1 VLLFVLGG
9 PLVGFMAGNL
19 VSNLELARASARCQE
34 YFSDRATS
42 LKQEVH
48 ALADELVDLRSLFR
62 AEPHVSRE
70 QFRTF
75 TRDELSDHPAI
86 LALGWIPRVPAGQR
100 ASHER
105 LARAE
110 GLVDYR
116 IRALTPQQGLVP
128 APPQS
133 EYYPVFYVEPLD
145 PNVND
150 LGADVSSE
158 SMRKAAMLRAAAI
171 NRLALTDP
179 LDLVQ
184 DRTVSKGFLVF
195 LPVFL
200 PRPTGAAPNRA
211 TPDGFVLLALRASD
225 VLQHV
230 LDSGGGGGGAA
241 AMRFE
246 LIDTDVGGK
255 PIRLASSDALAAGS
269 FFRDWRFVE
278 VFEIGGQHW
287 QLVGWP
293 TVAFVSKHLTAAPL
307 TMGVGVF
314 LFWELLGGLALAVG
328 KRARDRAARRQ
339 SRVFEVSLRGL
350 SEGVVVADAT
360 GRLVFFNAEA
370 ERVLAMGPRNV
381 DVPEWSATYGCFYP
395 DAVTPFPSEQL
406 PLARALNG
414 EEAQEEVFIRNQ
426 SVPDGVWI
434 AISGMPLRDERGVV
448 EGGVVSVRDVTAAR
462 KADEQ
467 LRASIK
473 QLEDLQ
479 YAVNQSSLVAITDD
493 VGTITY
499 VNDRFSEVSG
509 YAREELLGQNH
520 RILNSGYHP
529 KAYFEDLWSTIVRGQ
544 VWRGR
549 IRNRARDGSHF
560 WVDTTIVPLLTDGKP
575 ERYLAIRTDITHHM
589 RQEAELARLSSAVE
603 QTADAIIITDVSGVI
618 EYVNPAF
625 EATTGYSRAEAIGQT
640 PRIMKSGLQP
650 PEYYTRLWATLSAGE
665 VFRGTPINRRKNGEC
680 YHAEQTITP
689 IRDLQGR
696 VVHYVSVLKDITDRI
711 RSEQRDIEMRYA
723 REVQQRLYPG
733 AAPPLRGFD
742 IAGATFPALET
753 NGDYYDYLPVSDTCL
768 DVVIG
773 DVSGHGLGPALI
785 MAETRA
791 YLRSLSGLAAEP
803 GAALTRINRALCA
816 DLDDNRYVALVLARL
831 DASSMRLAY
840 ANAGHVAAYH
850 LDSSGAVRTVLDS
863 CGPPLGMMP
872 DATYACAQTHSLKP
886 GDVVVF
892 LTDGITECENE
903 AGAAFGSDAALDVVR
918 AHRDDSA
925 QDIVRHLE
933 RATRNFAGDVAQ
945 KDDVTVVICK
955 VGR

>member
-1 VLLFVLGG
+1 
-9 PLVGFMAGNL
+9 
-19 VSNLELARASARCQE
+19 
-34 YFSDRATS
+34 
-42 LKQEVH
+42 
-48 ALADELVDLRSLFR
+48 
-62 AEPHVSRE
+62 
-70 QFRTF
+70 
-75 TRDELSDHPAI
+75 
-86 LALGWIPRVPAGQR
+86 
-100 ASHER
+100 
-105 LARAE
+105 
-110 GLVDYR
+110 
-116 IRALTPQQGLVP
+116 
-128 APPQS
+128 
-133 EYYPVFYVEPLD
+133 
-145 PNVND
+145 
-150 LGADVSSE
+150 
-158 SMRKAAMLRAAAI
+158 
-171 NRLALTDP
+171 
-179 LDLVQ
+179 
-184 DRTVSKGFLVF
+184 
-195 LPVFL
+195 
-200 PRPTGAAPNRA
+200 
-211 TPDGFVLLALRASD
+211 
-225 VLQHV
+225 
-230 LDSGGGGGGAA
+230 
-241 AMRFE
+241 
-246 LIDTDVGGK
+246 
-255 PIRLASSDALAAGS
+255 
-269 FFRDWRFVE
+269 
-278 VFEIGGQHW
+278 
-287 QLVGWP
+287 
-293 TVAFVSKHLTAAPL
+293 
-307 TMGVGVF
+307 MGVGVF

-328 KRARDRAARRQ
+328 RRARDRAARRQ
-339 SRVFEVSLRGL
+339 SRVFELSLRGL
-350 SEGVVVADAT
+350 SEGVVVADAA

-370 ERVLAMGPRNV
+370 ERVLGMGPRNV
-381 DVPEWSATYGCFYP
+381 GVPEWSATYGCFYP

-414 EEAQEEVFIRNQ
+414 EEATEEAFIRNQ

-448 EGGVVSVRDVTAAR
+448 EGGVVSVRDVTTAR

-479 YAVNQSSLVAITDD
+479 YAVNQSSLVAITDEA
-493 VGTITY
+493 GTITY
-499 VNDRFSEVSG
+499 VNNRFSEVSG

-520 RILNSGYHP
+520 RILKSGYHP
-529 KAYFEDLWSTIVRGQ
+529 TAYFEDLWGTIVRGQ

-549 IRNRARDGSHF
+549 ICNRARDGSHF
-560 WVDTTIVPLLTDGKP
+560 WVDTTIVPLMTDGRP
-575 ERYLAIRTDITHHM
+575 TRYLAIRTDITHHM

-625 EATTGYSRAEAIGQT
+625 EATTGYSRAEAVGQT
-640 PRIMKSGLQP
+640 PRIMKSGLQS
-650 PEYYTRLWATLSAGE
+650 PEYYTRLWATLASGE
-665 VFRGTPINRRKNGEC
+665 VFRGTLIDRRKNGEC

-711 RSEQRDIEMRYA
+711 RIEQRNIEMRYA
-723 REVQQRLYPG
+723 REVQQRLYPV
-733 AAPPLRGFD
+733 AAPQLRGFD

-753 NGDYYDYLPVSDTCL
+753 GGDYYDYLPVSDSCL

-773 DVSGHGLGPALI
+773 DVSGHGLGSALI

-803 GAALTRINRALCA
+803 GAALTRINNTLCA

-863 CGPPLGMMP
+863 CGPPLGMLP
-872 DATYACAQTHSLKP
+872 DATYACSQTHALRP

-933 RATRNFAGDVAQ
+933 RATREFGGAVAQ
-945 KDDVTVVICK
+945 QDDVTVVICK